1 MTRSTNIDYDVVIVG
16 AGIVGATLAC
26 ALAVSKLRIAIIE
39 HELPVSAPTGDYDLR
54 VSAISPGSR
63 VILDGV
69 GALAGMAEERICPV
83 DEMHVWDAGG
93 TGAIHFD
100 SADIGEP
107 HLAYIIEN
115 NAIRAALTKRIGR
128 YSNVRLCC
136 PRDVDTIDVTDS
148 RVELRLTDGTQVSA
162 RVVVGAD
169 GPRSRVRQQAGIDL
183 TAWGYAQQ
191 GIVATVATE
200 QSHANTAWQRFLPTG
215 PLAFLPLADGR
226 CSIVWSV
233 DSEQADILLAHDD
246 REFVEALATAF
257 GDRLGAIVS
266 TSKRIAF
273 PLQRAHAKRYV
284 DSRIALIGDA
294 AHTVHPLAGQGVNL
308 GLMDAAV
315 LAEVLL
321 EADGAGRD
329 VGSVSVLRRY
339 ERWRKGDN
347 LAMLAVTDGLKRLF
361 GNSTEAMARVR
372 NLGLDVTDSIRPV
385 KNMFMRRAAGLDGDL
400 PRLARGLSA
409 VSAQRR

>member
-1 MTRSTNIDYDVVIVG
+1 MARSTNTDYDVVIVG

-39 HELPVSAPTGDYDLR
+39 HELPVPAPSADFDLR
-54 VSAISPGSR
+54 VSAITPGSR

-69 GALAGMAEERICPV
+69 GAWVGIAQQRVCPV
-83 DEMHVWDAGG
+83 EQMHVWDAGG

-115 NAIRAALTKRIGR
+115 NAIRAALIERIR
-128 YSNVRLCC
+128 RCSNAELCC
-136 PRDVDTIDVTDS
+136 PRDVDTVDVADS
-148 RVELRLTDGTQVSA
+148 RVEVRLTDGTQISA
-162 RVVVGAD
+162 RVVIGAD
-169 GPRSRVRQQAGIDL
+169 GPRSRVRQQARIDL

-191 GIVATVATE
+191 AIVATVGTE
-200 QSHANTAWQRFLPTG
+200 QPHAHTAWQRFLSTG

-233 DSEQADILLAHDD
+233 DSEQASSLLAQEDAQFL
-246 REFVEALATAF
+246 ESLATAF
-257 GDRLGAIVS
+257 GDRLGAVVS
-266 TSKRIAF
+266 TGVRIAF

-308 GLMDAAV
+308 GLLDAAV
-315 LAEVLL
+315 LAEVLID
-321 EADGAGRD
+321 ADSAGRD
-329 VGSVSVLRRY
+329 IGSVSVLRRY

-361 GNSTEAMARVR
+361 GNSMEALARVR
-372 NLGLDVTDSIRPV
+372 NLGLDVTDSVRPV
-385 KNMFMRRAAGLDGDL
+385 KNMFMRRAAGLEGDL
-400 PRLARGLSA
+400 PRLARGLPV
-409 VSAQRR
+409 VSPQR

>member
-1 MTRSTNIDYDVVIVG
+1 MARSTNTDYDVVIVG

-39 HELPVSAPTGDYDLR
+39 HELPVPAPSADFDLR
-54 VSAISPGSR
+54 VSAITPGSR

-69 GALAGMAEERICPV
+69 GAWVGIAQQRVCPV
-83 DEMHVWDAGG
+83 EQMHVWDAGG

-115 NAIRAALTKRIGR
+115 NAIRAALIERIR
-128 YSNVRLCC
+128 RCSNAELCC
-136 PRDVDTIDVTDS
+136 PRDVDTVDVADS
-148 RVELRLTDGTQVSA
+148 RVEVRLTDGTQISA
-162 RVVVGAD
+162 RVVIGAD
-169 GPRSRVRQQAGIDL
+169 GPRSRVRQQARIDL

-191 GIVATVATE
+191 AIVATVGTE
-200 QSHANTAWQRFLPTG
+200 QPHAHTAWQRFLSTG

-233 DSEQADILLAHDD
+233 DSEQASSLLAQEDAQFL
-246 REFVEALATAF
+246 ESLATAF
-257 GDRLGAIVS
+257 GDRLGAVVS
-266 TSKRIAF
+266 TGVRIAF

-308 GLMDAAV
+308 GLLDAAV
-315 LAEVLL
+315 LAEVLID
-321 EADGAGRD
+321 ADSAGRD
-329 VGSVSVLRRY
+329 IGSVSILRRY

-361 GNSTEAMARVR
+361 GNSMEALARVR
-372 NLGLDVTDSIRPV
+372 NLGLDVTDSVRPV
-385 KNMFMRRAAGLDGDL
+385 KNMFMRRAAGLEGDL
-400 PRLARGLSA
+400 PRLARGLPV
-409 VSAQRR
+409 VSPQR